1 MSKQEEIEIDYDDV
15 EDPNYQIKLINS
27 VKELIMHKFK
37 KAGYSGNFWQNG
49 ENIKASCSVRKG
61 NRGKR
66 LFIEFNHDMISVEIL
81 SGYMDERKVK
91 IKHKHL
97 IRPESNN
104 KDIEKLVGNR
114 IDEIIEVL
122 VVEIPE
128 IFLQ

>member
-1 MSKQEEIEIDYDDV
+1 
-15 EDPNYQIKLINS
+15 
-27 VKELIMHKFK
+27 
-37 KAGYSGNFWQNG
+37 
-49 ENIKASCSVRKG
+49 
-61 NRGKR
+61 
-66 LFIEFNHDMISVEIL
+66 MISVEIL

-104 KDIEKLVGNR
+104 KDIEKLVGDR